1 MTIYAIFT
9 PNAPTPGGH
18 YSQAIV
24 HNDLIYVAGQL
35 PIDPATGNAISGDMT
50 TQATLVLQNIQ
61 HILQAANSDLSHL
74 LKVTV
79 YVSNIEFWGEF
90 NHVYAK
96 MMGTH
101 KPARAV
107 VPTNDLH
114 YGCLLEIEAIAC
126 VK

>member
-90 NHVYAK
+90 NRVYAK